1 VTELTDF
8 STLITIAIGAIFI
21 NNFVLSRFLGIC
33 PFVGVSRSVESS
45 VGMGMAVMFVMT
57 LAGIVTYFVNKIL
70 VVAGVGFLQTVSFI
84 LVIAALVQ
92 FVEMFLQKFNPSLY
106 SALGIYLPLITTNCA
121 VMGVALLNIKEG
133 YNIIGVIV
141 FSFSADVG
149 FALALI
155 IMAGIRE
162 RLDITDVPKAMEG
175 APIAF
180 IVAALLSL
188 AFMGFSGMK
197 F

>member
-1 VTELTDF
+1 
-8 STLITIAIGAIFI
+8 LITIGIGAIFI

-45 VGMGMAVMFVMT
+45 VGMGMAVIFVMT
-57 LAGIVTYFVNKIL
+57 LAGIVTYFVNKAL
-70 VVAGVGFLQTVSFI
+70 VLAGVGFLQTVSFI

-92 FVEMFLQKFNPSLY
+92 FVEMFLQKFNPALY

-133 YNIIGVIV
+133 YNIIEVIV
-141 FSFSADVG
+141 FSLSAAIG
-149 FALALI
+149 FFLALV

-162 RLDITDVPKAMEG
+162 RLEITDVPKAMEG

-180 IVAALLSL
+180 IVAAFLSL

>member
-1 VTELTDF
+1 MEFTDF

-57 LAGIVTYFVNKIL
+57 LAGVATYYVNKVL
-70 VVAGVGFLQTVSFI
+70 VLAGVGFLQTVSFI

-92 FVEMFLQKFNPSLY
+92 FVEMFLQKFNPVLY

-121 VMGVALLNIKEG
+121 VLGVALLNIKEG
-133 YNIIGVIV
+133 YNIIEVIV
-141 FSFSADVG
+141 FSFCAAIG

-162 RLDITDVPKAMEG
+162 RLDITDVPKSMEG

-180 IVAALLSL
+180 IVAGLLSL

>member
-57 LAGIVTYFVNKIL
+57 LAGIATYFVNKIL
-70 VVAGVGFLQTVSFI
+70 VAAGVGFLQTVSFI

-141 FSFSADVG
+141 FSFSAAVG

>member
-1 VTELTDF
+1 MTDF

-45 VGMGMAVMFVMT
+45 IGMGMAVMFVMT
-57 LAGIVTYFVNKIL
+57 LAGIVTYYVNKLL
-70 VVAGVGFLQTVSFI
+70 VIAGVGFLQTVSFI

-92 FVEMFLQKFNPSLY
+92 FVEMFLQKFNPALY

-121 VMGVALLNIKEG
+121 VLGVALLNIKEEHS
-133 YNIIGVIV
+133 IIEVVI
-141 FSFSADVG
+141 FSFSAAIG

-162 RLDITDVPKAMEG
+162 RLEITDVPRAMKG

-180 IVAALLSL
+180 IVAGLLSL

>member
-1 VTELTDF
+1 VTDF
-8 STLITIAIGAIFI
+8 STLITIGIGAIFI

-45 VGMGMAVMFVMT
+45 VGMGMAVIFVMT
-57 LAGIVTYFVNKIL
+57 LAGIVTYFVNKVL
-70 VVAGVGFLQTVSFI
+70 VLAGVGFLQTVSFI

-92 FVEMFLQKFNPSLY
+92 FVEMFLQKFNPTLY

-133 YNIIGVIV
+133 YNIIEVIV
-141 FSFSADVG
+141 FSLSAAVG
-149 FALALI
+149 FFLALV

-162 RLDITDVPKAMEG
+162 RLEITDVPKAMEG

-180 IVAALLSL
+180 IVAAFLSL

>member
-1 VTELTDF
+1 MNDLSDF
-8 STLITIAIGAIFI
+8 STLMTIAVGAIFI

-33 PFVGVSRSVESS
+33 PFVGVSRSVDSS
-45 VGMGMAVMFVMT
+45 VGMGMAVIFVMT
-57 LAGIVTYFVNKIL
+57 LAGLVTYYVNKVL
-70 VVAGVGFLQTVSFI
+70 VLTGVGFLQTVSFI

-92 FVEMFLQKFNPSLY
+92 FVEMFLQKFNPALY

-121 VMGVALLNIKEG
+121 VLGVALINVKEQ
-133 YNIIGVIV
+133 YNIIEAIM
-141 FSFSADVG
+141 FSFCAAVG

-180 IVAALLSL
+180 IVAGLLSL
-188 AFMGFSGMK
+188 AFLGFSGMK

>member
-1 VTELTDF
+1 MSEV
-8 STLITIAIGAIFI
+8 STLMTIAIGAIFI

-33 PFVGVSRSVESS
+33 PFVGVSRNVESS
-45 VGMGMAVMFVMT
+45 VGMGMAVVFVMT
-57 LAGIVTYFVNKIL
+57 LSGFVTYFVNKAL
-70 VVAGVGFLQTVSFI
+70 VAAGVGFLQTVSFI

-92 FVEMFLQKFNPSLY
+92 FVEMFLQKFNPALY

-121 VMGVALLNIKEG
+121 VLGVALLNIKEG
-133 YNIIGVIV
+133 FNIIEVIV
-141 FSFSADVG
+141 FSFCAAVG
-149 FALALI
+149 FALALV

-162 RLDITDVPKAMEG
+162 RLEITDVPKAMEG

-180 IVAALLSL
+180 IVAGLLSL

>member
-141 FSFSADVG
+141 FSFSAAVG

>member
-1 VTELTDF
+1 MTELTDF

-70 VVAGVGFLQTVSFI
+70 VAAGVGFLQTVSFI

-141 FSFSADVG
+141 FSFSAAVG

>member
-1 VTELTDF
+1 MESTDF

-33 PFVGVSRSVESS
+33 PFVGVSRSVEAS

-57 LAGIVTYFVNKIL
+57 LAGIVTYFVNKAL
-70 VVAGVGFLQTVSFI
+70 VLVGAEFLTTVSFI
-84 LVIAALVQ
+84 LVIASLVQ
-92 FVEMFLQKFNPSLY
+92 FVEMVLQKSNPSLY

-133 YNIIGVIV
+133 YNIVEVTI
-141 FSFSADVG
+141 FSFSAAVG
-149 FALALI
+149 FAMALI

>member
-1 VTELTDF
+1 MNGLSDF
-8 STLITIAIGAIFI
+8 SSLITIAIGAIFI

-33 PFVGVSRSVESS
+33 PFIGVSRSVESS

-57 LAGIVTYFVNKIL
+57 LAGLVTFFVNKVL
-70 VVAGVGFLQTVSFI
+70 VMAGVPFLQTVSFI

-92 FVEMFLQKFNPSLY
+92 FVEMFLEKFNPSLY

-121 VMGVALLNIKEG
+121 VMGVALINVKEG
-133 YNIIGVIV
+133 HNIIEVIV
-141 FSFSADVG
+141 FSFCAAVG

-162 RLDITDVPKAMEG
+162 RLEITDLPKSMEG

-180 IVAALLSL
+180 IVAGLLAL
-188 AFMGFSGMK
+188 AFLGFSGMK

>member
-1 VTELTDF
+1 VREFTDL
-8 STLITIAIGAIFI
+8 STLMTIAIGAIFI

-33 PFVGVSRSVESS
+33 PFIGVSRSVESS
-45 VGMGMAVMFVMT
+45 IGMGMAVAFVMT
-57 LAGIVTYFVNKIL
+57 LAGVVTYYVNKVL
-70 VVAGVGFLQTVSFI
+70 MMAGVEFLQTVSFI
-84 LVIAALVQ
+84 LVVAALVQ

-121 VMGVALLNIKEG
+121 VLGVALLNIKKE
-133 YNIIGVIV
+133 YNIIEVIV
-141 FSFSADVG
+141 FSFCAAVG
-149 FALALI
+149 FAVALI

-162 RLDITDVPKAMEG
+162 RLEITDVPKSMEG

-180 IVAALLSL
+180 IVAGLLSL

>member
-1 VTELTDF
+1 MGFIDF
-8 STLITIAIGAIFI
+8 PALITIAIGAIFI

-33 PFVGVSRSVESS
+33 PFVGVSKSVESS

-57 LAGIVTYFVNKIL
+57 LAGIVTYYVNMAL
-70 VVAGVGFLQTVSFI
+70 VAAGVEFLRTVSFI
-84 LVIAALVQ
+84 LVIASLVQ
-92 FVEMFLQKFNPSLY
+92 FVEMFLQKFQPALY

-121 VMGVALLNIKEG
+121 VMGVALLNVKEG
-133 YNIIGVIV
+133 YNIIEVIV
-141 FSFSADVG
+141 FSFSAAVG
-149 FALALI
+149 FSLALI

-162 RLDITDVPKAMEG
+162 RLEITDVPRAMEG

-180 IVAALLSL
+180 IVAGLLSL

>member
-1 VTELTDF
+1 MTEVVDF
-8 STLITIAIGAIFI
+8 STLVTIAIGAIFV
-21 NNFVLSRFLGIC
+21 NNFVLNRFLGIC

-57 LAGIVTYFVNKIL
+57 LAGLVTYLVNKVL
-70 VVAGVGFLQTVSFI
+70 VLAGVGFLQTVSFI
-84 LVIAALVQ
+84 LVIASLVQ
-92 FVEMFLQKFNPSLY
+92 FVEMFLQKFNPTLY

-121 VMGVALLNIKEG
+121 VLGVALLNIKQEH
-133 YNIIGVIV
+133 NIIEVLV
-141 FSFSADVG
+141 FSFSAAIG
-149 FALALI
+149 FALALV

-162 RLDITDVPKAMEG
+162 RLEITDVPRAMKG

-180 IVAALLSL
+180 IVAGLLSL
-188 AFMGFSGMK
+188 AFLGFSGMK

>member
-1 VTELTDF
+1 MESTDF

-33 PFVGVSRSVESS
+33 PFVGVSRSVEASA
-45 VGMGMAVMFVMT
+45 GMGMAVMFVMT
-57 LAGIVTYFVNKIL
+57 LAGIVTYFVNKAL
-70 VVAGVGFLQTVSFI
+70 VLVGAEFLTTVSFI
-84 LVIAALVQ
+84 LVIASLVQ
-92 FVEMFLQKFNPSLY
+92 LVEMVLQKFNPSLY

-133 YNIIGVIV
+133 YNIVEVTI
-141 FSFSADVG
+141 FSFSAAVG
-149 FALALI
+149 FAMALI

>member
-1 VTELTDF
+1 MTDF
-8 STLITIAIGAIFI
+8 STLIAIGIGAIFI

-45 VGMGMAVMFVMT
+45 VGMGMAVIFVMT
-57 LAGIVTYFVNKIL
+57 LAGIVTYFVNKAL
-70 VVAGVGFLQTVSFI
+70 VLAGVGFLQTVSFI

-92 FVEMFLQKFNPSLY
+92 FVEMFLQKFNPALY

-133 YNIIGVIV
+133 YNIIEVIV
-141 FSFSADVG
+141 FSLSAAIG
-149 FALALI
+149 FFLALV

-162 RLDITDVPKAMEG
+162 RLEITDVPKSMEG

>member
-1 VTELTDF
+1 MGFIDF
-8 STLITIAIGAIFI
+8 PALITIAIGAIFI

-33 PFVGVSRSVESS
+33 PFVGVSKSVESS

-57 LAGIVTYFVNKIL
+57 LAGIVTYYVNMAL
-70 VVAGVGFLQTVSFI
+70 VAAGVEFLRTVSFI
-84 LVIAALVQ
+84 LVIASLVQ
-92 FVEMFLQKFNPSLY
+92 FVEMFLQKFQPALY

-121 VMGVALLNIKEG
+121 VMGVALLNVKEG
-133 YNIIGVIV
+133 YNIIEVIV
-141 FSFSADVG
+141 FSFSAAVG
-149 FALALI
+149 FSLALI

-162 RLDITDVPKAMEG
+162 RLDITDVPRAMKG

-180 IVAALLSL
+180 IVAGLLSL

>member
-1 VTELTDF
+1 MESIDF
-8 STLITIAIGAIFI
+8 STLVTIAIGAIFI

-57 LAGIVTYFVNKIL
+57 LAGIVTYLLNKVL
-70 VVAGVGFLQTVSFI
+70 VSAGVGFLQTVSFI

-92 FVEMFLQKFNPSLY
+92 FVEMFLQKFNPTLY

-133 YNIIGVIV
+133 FNIIEVIV
-141 FSFSADVG
+141 FSFSAAVG
-149 FALALI
+149 FSLALV

-180 IVAALLSL
+180 IVAGLLSL

>member
-1 VTELTDF
+1 MADMPSI
-8 STLITIAIGAIFI
+8 STLMTIAIGAIFI

-33 PFVGVSRSVESS
+33 PFIGVSRSIGPS
-45 VGMGMAVMFVMT
+45 VGMGMAVIFVMT
-57 LAGIVTYFVNKIL
+57 LAGFVTFYVNYLL
-70 VVAGVGFLQTVSFI
+70 VLAGVGFLQTVSFI

-92 FVEMFLQKFNPSLY
+92 FVEMFLQKFNPTLY

-121 VMGVALLNIKEG
+121 VLGVALLNVKEQ
-133 YNIIGVIV
+133 YNIIEALV
-141 FSFSADVG
+141 FSFTAAIG

-162 RLDITDVPKAMEG
+162 RLEDTDIPKAMQG

-180 IVAALLSL
+180 IVAAILSL
-188 AFMGFSGMK
+188 AFLGFSGMK

>member
-1 VTELTDF
+1 M
-8 STLITIAIGAIFI
+8 TIAIAAIFI

-33 PFVGVSRSVESS
+33 PFIGVSRSVESS
-45 VGMGMAVMFVMT
+45 IGMGMAVAFVMT
-57 LAGIVTYFVNKIL
+57 LAGVVTYYVNKVL
-70 VVAGVGFLQTVSFI
+70 MMAGVEFLQTVSFI
-84 LVIAALVQ
+84 LVVAALVQ
-92 FVEMFLQKFNPSLY
+92 FVEMFLQKFNPPLY

-121 VMGVALLNIKEG
+121 VLGVALLNIKKE
-133 YNIIGVIV
+133 YNIIEVIV
-141 FSFSADVG
+141 FSFCAAVG
-149 FALALI
+149 FAVALI

-162 RLDITDVPKAMEG
+162 RLEITDVPKSMEG

-180 IVAALLSL
+180 IVAGLLSL

>member
-1 VTELTDF
+1 MTDF
-8 STLITIAIGAIFI
+8 STLITIGIGAIFI

-45 VGMGMAVMFVMT
+45 VGMGMAVIFVMT
-57 LAGIVTYFVNKIL
+57 LAGIVTYFVNKAL
-70 VVAGVGFLQTVSFI
+70 VLAGVGFLQTVSFI

-92 FVEMFLQKFNPSLY
+92 FVEMFLQKFNPALY

-133 YNIIGVIV
+133 YNIIEVIV
-141 FSFSADVG
+141 FSLSAAVG
-149 FALALI
+149 FFLALV

-162 RLDITDVPKAMEG
+162 RLEITDVPKAMEG

-180 IVAALLSL
+180 IVAAFLSL